1 VAVEG
6 SPPDALGVAWLPSTA
21 VGDGEAPVAVGGG
34 DEPGA
39 DAGGPG
45 VEGEDATLGDGEEDG
60 APERAAGGDG
70 DTVGDCEAV
79 SVAPGDGVSETGDGL
94 DVA

>member
-34 DEPGA
+34 DEPGT
-39 DAGGPG
+39 DAEGPG
-45 VEGEDATLGDGEEDG
+45 VEGEDAPLGGGEEDG
-60 APERAAGGDG
+60 ASERAAVGDG
-70 DTVGDCEAV
+70 DTARDCEAV
-79 SVAPGDGVSETGDGL
+79 SVAPGDAVKGIGDGL